1 MCTFMAGAMM
11 SGAVV
16 ASAVVVRRSS
26 ATPLAI
32 LAITFAVHGA
42 MRKAS
47 ASCASDTWWMGSDGS
62 SNRPTPTVSFVS
74 ARKVAGPT
82 NSVACSVM
90 TTFTRT
96 PAFCRPRTIRQDL

>member
-1 MCTFMAGAMM
+1 MLTFMAGAMM

-16 ASAVVVRRSS
+16 ASAVVVSRSS
-26 ATPLAI
+26 AMPLAI
-32 LAITFAVHGA
+32 LAMTFAVHGA

-47 ASCASDTWWMGSDGS
+47 ASWASETWWMGSSGS
-62 SNRPTPTVSFVS
+62 SNRPTATFSCVR
-74 ARKVAGPT
+74 ARKVVGPT

-96 PAFCRPRTIRQDL
+96 PAFWSARTISQDL

>member
-1 MCTFMAGAMM
+1 MFTFMAGAMT

-16 ASAVVVRRSS
+16 ASAVVVKRSS
-26 ATPLAI
+26 AMPFAI
-32 LAITFAVHGA
+32 LAMTFAVHGA
-42 MRKAS
+42 MRNTS

-62 SNRPTPTVSFVS
+62 SNRPTATVSCVS
-74 ARKVAGPT
+74 ARNVVGPT

-96 PAFCRPRTIRQDL
+96 PAFCRPRTISHDL